1 MPIYEKHDLKNKKL
15 PVIFN
20 HSSITQLVPREEW
33 GNWHDNIEFI
43 FVVDG
48 AVDARVDG
56 VERRVESGSTVIIN
70 ANSLHTIG
78 TFTYAKYYC
87 LIVDRSFCLENY
99 FDTSKL
105 YFERC
110 VHDEELFALFEKFKS
125 AYEQIGKVDFMLQMA
140 RAYLLQI
147 LALVCRKYSSEQ
159 NENEEASEMRFI
171 RPALEYIYL
180 GYSDCLSLDEI
191 AHKVGVSKYHFA
203 RSFKKAV
210 GCTFIEYLNRVRCR
224 EAKRMLTDTDT
235 SVREVGK
242 KCGFSSPAY
251 FGKIFKENEGV
262 SPSLWRSQSLA
273 AQKKKGQKA

>member
-1 MPIYEKHDLKNKKL
+1 MPIYEKHDLKNKKM

-20 HSSITQLVPREEW
+20 PSSITQLVPREEW

-48 AVDARVDG
+48 VVDTRIDG

-87 LIVDRSFCLENY
+87 LIVDRSFCLENH

-105 YFERC
+105 YFERY
-110 VHDEELFALFEKFKS
+110 VRDEELFSLFESFKS
-125 AYEQIGKVDFMLQMA
+125 AYEQINSVDFMLQTA
-140 RAYLLQI
+140 RAYLLQM

-159 NENEEASEMRFI
+159 KESEEASEMRFI

-180 GYSDCLSLDEI
+180 GYSGDISLDDV
-191 AHKVGVSKYHFA
+191 ARKVGVSKYHFA

-210 GCTFIEYLNRVRCR
+210 GCTFIEYLNRVRCK
-224 EAKRMLTDTDT
+224 EAKHLLSQSDAPI
-235 SVREVGK
+235 SEIGK

-262 SPSLWRSQSLA
+262 SPSLWRAHNFS
-273 AQKKKGQKA
+273 AQKKKGQKT